1 MSINWKVRFQNKV
14 FVASMLAL
22 VISFIYDVL
31 ALLGIAPGV
40 DENTVLA
47 LVDTVLKVLA
57 AVGILADPTTEGI
70 SDSTQAMTY
79 LKPKK
84 E

>member
-1 MSINWKVRFQNKV
+1 MQINWKVRFHNKV

-22 VISFIYDVL
+22 VISFVYDVL

-40 DENTVLA
+40 DENTVMA